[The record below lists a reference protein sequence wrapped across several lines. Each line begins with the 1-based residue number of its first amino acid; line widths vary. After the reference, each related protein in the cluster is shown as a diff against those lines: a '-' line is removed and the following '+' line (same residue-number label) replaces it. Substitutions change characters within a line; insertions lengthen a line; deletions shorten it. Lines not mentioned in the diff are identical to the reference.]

1 MTPHMQVLTLRF
13 LLNFWALMAI
23 AWTCLAESET
33 HPAMTLEDVDGRK
46 RDIPTKSGKWQVW
59 VIGSRDSA
67 KDSAAWG
74 QAVEAGFKNQLDIVS
89 IAEISGIPKLLRSW
103 VRGKVAREHGRFIL
117 IDWEGTLRKRLS
129 LEGPFPHLIVWDPH
143 GERCLQAHGAYS
155 SEKWLHLKQKL
166 EELNPSS

>member
-1 MTPHMQVLTLRF
+1 MQGLQLRF
-13 LLNFWALMAI
+13 LCNFWALMAL
-23 AWTCLAESET
+23 AWTCLAESEA
-33 HPAMTLEDVDGRK
+33 HPTMTLENVDGSK
-46 RDIPTKSGKWQVW
+46 RDILTKSGKLQIW

-117 IDWEGTLRKRLS
+117 IDWEGMLRKRLS
-129 LEGPFPHLIVWDPH
+129 LKGSFPHLIVWNPH
-143 GERCLQAHGAYS
+143 GEKCLQAHGAYS
-155 SEKWLHLKQKL
+155 SEKWLQLKQKL
-166 EELNPSS
+166 KGLNPSS